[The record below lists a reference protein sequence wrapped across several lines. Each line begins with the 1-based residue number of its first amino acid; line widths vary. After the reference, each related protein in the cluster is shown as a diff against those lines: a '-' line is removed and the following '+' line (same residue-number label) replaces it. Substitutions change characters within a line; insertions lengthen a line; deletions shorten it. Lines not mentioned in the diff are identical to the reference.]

1 MTLSELIVQ
10 LQGLEVDCG
19 DHVVL
24 MASDPEGNSFSAVG
38 TSFWSVGFAEKDGYS
53 YEFHEQEDDEDPEDP
68 PSGDPCVCIWP

>member
-24 MASDPEGNSFSAVG
+24 MAGDAEGNSFRVLPNNFLSI
-38 TSFWSVGFAEKDGYS
+38 GFAEKDGYLFE
-53 YEFHEQEDDEDPEDP
+53 YHEQEENEDP
-68 PSGDPCVCIWP
+68 PSGEPCVCLWP